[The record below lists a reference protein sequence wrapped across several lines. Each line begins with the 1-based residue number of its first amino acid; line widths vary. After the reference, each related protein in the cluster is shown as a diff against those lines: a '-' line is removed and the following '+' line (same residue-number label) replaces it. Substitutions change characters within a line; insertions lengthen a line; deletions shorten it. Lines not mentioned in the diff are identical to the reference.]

1 MRVARVHVP
10 GPLVQGTMVQL
21 PDSVAYHL
29 TKVLRMRAGALVIVF
44 DGVGNE
50 HYAEI
55 LELDSKRVTIRIEEA
70 IRGDT
75 ESPLQITL
83 VQGISRA
90 ERMDWTL
97 QKATELGVHAIAP
110 VITSRSVVRLDDR
123 QANKKLEHWQAI
135 VVSACEQSG
144 RRIIPIVHPPVRL
157 HDYLVRSNP
166 DNMRL
171 VLHPEATIT
180 LSSQPRPLKDVELL
194 IGPEGGMDE
203 DELQRAVDAGFTPV
217 KLGPRILRTETAS
230 VVALSVMQALWGDLQ

>member
-10 GPLVQGTMVQL
+10 PPLVQGSKVTL

-55 LELDSKRVTIRIEEA
+55 LALDSKQVTIRIEEA
-70 IRGDT
+70 IRGET

-83 VQGISRA
+83 VQGVSRA

-110 VITSRSVVRLDDR
+110 VITTRSVVRLDDR
-123 QANKKLEHWQAI
+123 QASKNLEHWQAV

-144 RRIIPIVHPPVRL
+144 RRVIPVVHPPMRL
-157 HDYLVRSNP
+157 HDYFAKSNP
-166 DNMRL
+166 DNLRL
-171 VLHPEATIT
+171 VLDPEATIT
-180 LSSQPRPLKDVELL
+180 ITSQPRPLKDVELL
-194 IGPEGGMDE
+194 IGPEGGLDD
-203 DELQRAVDAGFTPV
+203 DELQSAIASGFTPV

>member
-10 GPLVQGTMVQL
+10 PPLVQGDKVTL

-29 TKVLRMRAGALVIVF
+29 AKVLRMRAGALVIVF
-44 DGVGNE
+44 DGIGNE

-55 LELDSKRVTIRIEEA
+55 LSLDSKQVTIRIEEA

-75 ESPLQITL
+75 ESPLRITL

-110 VITSRSVVRLDDR
+110 VITARSVVRLDDR
-123 QANKKLEHWQAI
+123 QASKKLEHWQAV
-135 VVSACEQSG
+135 VVSACQQSG
-144 RRIIPIVHPPVRL
+144 RKVIPTVHEPVRL
-157 HDYLVRSNP
+157 HDYFANSNR

-171 VLHPEATIT
+171 VLHPRASVT
-180 LSSQPRPLKDVELL
+180 LSGQPRPLKDIELL
-194 IGPEGGMDE
+194 IGPEGGLDD
-203 DELQRAVDAGFTPV
+203 DELQRAVDAGFTAI

-230 VVALSVMQALWGDLQ
+230 VVALSVMQSLWGDLQ

>member
-10 GPLVQGTMVQL
+10 GPLIQGHIAEL
-21 PDSVAYHL
+21 PESVAYHL

-75 ESPLQITL
+75 ESPLLITL

-144 RRIIPIVHPPVRL
+144 RRMIPAVQPPVRL
-157 HDYLVRSNP
+157 HDYFSRSNS

-171 VLHPEATIT
+171 VLHPEATIA

-194 IGPEGGMDE
+194 IGPEGGLDE

>member
-10 GPLVQGTMVQL
+10 PPLVQGSKVTL

-44 DGVGNE
+44 DGIGNE

-55 LELDSKRVTIRIEEA
+55 LALDSKQVTIRIEEA

-83 VQGISRA
+83 VQGVSRA

-144 RRIIPIVHPPVRL
+144 RRVIPTVHTPVRL
-157 HDYLVRSNP
+157 HDYFAKSNA
-166 DNMRL
+166 DNLRL
-171 VLHPEATIT
+171 VLDPNATIT
-180 LSSQPRPLKDVELL
+180 LTNQPRPLKDVELL
-194 IGPEGGMDE
+194 IGPEGGLDD
-203 DELQRAVDAGFTPV
+203 DELQRAVATGFTPV
-217 KLGPRILRTETAS
+217 RLGPRILRTETAS

>member
-1 MRVARVHVP
+1 M
-10 GPLVQGTMVQL
+10 
-21 PDSVAYHL
+21 
-29 TKVLRMRAGALVIVF
+29 
-44 DGVGNE
+44 
-50 HYAEI
+50 
-55 LELDSKRVTIRIEEA
+55 EEA

-144 RRIIPIVHPPVRL
+144 RRIIPTVQPPVRL
-157 HDYLVRSNP
+157 HDYFSRSNP

-171 VLHPEATIT
+171 VLHPEATIA

>member
-10 GPLVQGTMVQL
+10 PPLVQGSKVTL
-21 PDSVAYHL
+21 PDGVAYHL

-44 DGVGNE
+44 DGIGNE

-55 LELDSKRVTIRIEEA
+55 LALDSKQVTIRIEEA

-83 VQGISRA
+83 VQGVSRA

-97 QKATELGVHAIAP
+97 QKATELGVHAVAP

-144 RRIIPIVHPPVRL
+144 RRVIPAVHTPVRL
-157 HDYLVRSNP
+157 HDYFAKSNA
-166 DNMRL
+166 DNLRL
-171 VLHPEATIT
+171 VLDPNATIT
-180 LSSQPRPLKDVELL
+180 LTNQPRPLKDVELL
-194 IGPEGGMDE
+194 IGPEGGLDD
-203 DELQRAVDAGFTPV
+203 DELQAAVSIGFTPV
-217 KLGPRILRTETAS
+217 RLGPRILRTETAS

>member
-1 MRVARVHVP
+1 MRVARVHVQP
-10 GPLVQGTMVQL
+10 PLVQGSKVML

-44 DGVGNE
+44 DGIGNE

-55 LELDSKRVTIRIEEA
+55 LSLDSKQVTIRIEEA
-70 IRGDT
+70 IRGET

-83 VQGISRA
+83 VQGVSRA

-97 QKATELGVHAIAP
+97 QKATELGVHAVAP

-123 QANKKLEHWQAI
+123 QASKKLEHWQAV

-144 RRIIPIVHPPVRL
+144 RRVIPAVHTPVRL
-157 HDYLVRSNP
+157 HDYFTKSNP

-171 VLHPEATIT
+171 VLDPDAMIA
-180 LSSQPRPLKDVELL
+180 LSSQTRPLKDVELL
-194 IGPEGGMDE
+194 IGPEGGLDD
-203 DELQRAVDAGFTPV
+203 DELQAAVMAGFTPV

>member
-10 GPLVQGTMVQL
+10 PPLVQGSKVTL

-44 DGVGNE
+44 DGIGNE

-55 LELDSKRVTIRIEEA
+55 LALDSKQVTIRIEEA

-83 VQGISRA
+83 VQGVSRA

-144 RRIIPIVHPPVRL
+144 RRVIPTVQAPVRL
-157 HDYLVRSNP
+157 HDYFSKTNP
-166 DNMRL
+166 DNLKL
-171 VLHPEATIT
+171 VLDPEATIT
-180 LSSQPRPLKDVELL
+180 LTNQPRPLKDVELL
-194 IGPEGGMDE
+194 IGPEGGLDD
-203 DELQRAVDAGFTPV
+203 DELQAAVAAGFTPV
-217 KLGPRILRTETAS
+217 RLGPRILRTETAS